1 MVPTVNV
8 AEARGVDVRVD
19 LGRADVG
26 MSEELLDGANIRSV
40 RQHVRSEAMPEDVR
54 RDAIRGD
61 SDCGGPGT
69 DDLEDALSRKRPA
82 EPRQEDVPFGKI
94 AF

>member
-1 MVPTVNV
+1 MVFAVDV

-26 MSEELLDGANIRSV
+26 VAEKLLDGADV
-40 RQHVRSEAMPEDVR
+40 RAVRKHVRGEAVPEDMR
-54 RDAIRGD
+54 GDAIRGD
-61 SDCGGPGT
+61 SDRRGPGT
-69 DDLEDALSRKRPA
+69 DDLEDALSRKRPT
-82 EPRQEDVPFGKI
+82 ESRQEDVAFRKI